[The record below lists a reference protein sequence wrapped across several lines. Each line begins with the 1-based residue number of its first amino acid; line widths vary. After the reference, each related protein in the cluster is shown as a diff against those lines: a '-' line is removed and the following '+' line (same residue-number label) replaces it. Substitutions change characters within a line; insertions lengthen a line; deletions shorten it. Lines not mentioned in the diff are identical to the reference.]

1 MRSTTVAIL
10 ALITMWG
17 ILGSLVISQANTTII
32 NSITIPTSMTYIAKL
47 INSTTVANKTITHVY
62 NYTLTYQVTKFV
74 QNVIYVNISGNFTN
88 GSLKLGNDA
97 VSYTHLTLPTKRIV

>member
-32 NSITIPTSMTYIAKL
+32 NSITIPT
-47 INSTTVANKTITHVY
+47 
-62 NYTLTYQVTKFV
+62 
-74 QNVIYVNISGNFTN
+74 
-88 GSLKLGNDA
+88 
-97 VSYTHLTLPTKRIV
+97 P